1 MSLRCV
7 PNTIFLDIIAQCGVG
22 AIILFERLY
31 LRSVLDFYD

>member
-22 AIILFERLY
+22 AMVV
-31 LRSVLDFYD
+31 RSVLDFYD